1 MRIDTSKGSAIDF
14 NGQGQGVCMLMQAKK
29 HIYLSIQYLNMSTDK
44 YLLQF
49 KALMSVLGTYGK
61 SFAEPALIKAELV
74 TAGVMAYSRWRHQWL
89 RSHPSSHDV
98 NQPHKVLHALCPL
111 CSPSAGIIRLM
122 QNQ

>member
-29 HIYLSIQYLNMSTDK
+29 HIYLSIKDLNMSTDK

-61 SFAEPALIKAELV
+61 SFAESALIKAELV

-89 RSHPSSHDV
+89 
-98 NQPHKVLHALCPL
+98 
-111 CSPSAGIIRLM
+111 
-122 QNQ
+122 